1 MKRIFLIAL
10 IIFVSCKEKSTIQT
24 EYGQLK
30 IHSSY
35 CKYDND
41 IRKTSSNFKLFKDGV
56 LIKEVE
62 KAYENE
68 IIIQN
73 LEVGSYILEYKT
85 IYNYKN
91 RIEINLSKGENKIIS
106 LCVDFLDYES
116 DKNVLLIDELKN
128 EESLIIH
135 FQSIQCFGGSEKEL
149 AIFKTDDKY
158 VVKFEGFEHNLT
170 NTQLKL
176 IKEFEIELRS
186 FHPNNCSSMD
196 NYKLVN
202 VNSKQFQSFKDGSC
216 VWRGF
221 ENLIDLLEL
230 TND

>member
-1 MKRIFLIAL
+1 MTK
-10 IIFVSCKEKSTIQT
+10 QT

-41 IRKTSSNFKLFKDGV
+41 IRKTSSNFKLFKDGI
-56 LIKEVE
+56 LIKEVN
-62 KAYENE
+62 KSYENE
-68 IIIQN
+68 IIISN
-73 LEVGSYILEYKT
+73 LEVGSYILEHKT
-85 IYNYKN
+85 IYNHKK
-91 RIEINLSKGENKIIS
+91 RVEINLSKDENKTIS
-106 LCVDFLDYES
+106 LCVDFLDYKS

-128 EESLIIH
+128 EESLVIQ
-135 FQSIQCFGGSEKEL
+135 FQSMGCFGGSEKEL
-149 AIFKTDDKY
+149 TISKTNNNFA
-158 VVKFEGFEHNLT
+158 VKFDGIQRNLT

-176 IKEFEIELRS
+176 FKEFEVELRS
-186 FHPNNCSSMD
+186 HHSYDCSIMD
-196 NYKLVN
+196 NYQLVN
-202 VNSKQFQSFKDGSC
+202 LNSKQYQSFKDGSC